1 MKLGGVDRAT
11 AYFGSMPGGAAEM
24 ANLGERHGAA
34 VDRVAIAH
42 SFRML
47 VVVSVI
53 PVGITLAGFSATEDY
68 RPVTVPFDIAGL
80 CVLLAAGT
88 ALDALRLLERGAT
101 RGSELLTIARDV
113 VRYAEEKPKPDS
125 QRLRE
130 FTDAA
135 LPSLE
140 QGMYS
145 TAPIYPAMEEVVLEN
160 YFSFLAKELGESDAT
175 VKAMQEVCS
184 GRVYVSPELWPY
196 ISGQRQLP
204 SLTNM
209 QKRVLGL
216 LSSGMRSREIAS
228 KLCVSVRTVDSHRYA
243 IMRTLGVTS
252 SVALI
257 REAERLGL
265 IKH

>member
-1 MKLGGVDRAT
+1 MTVR
-11 AYFGSMPGGAAEM
+11 
-24 ANLGERHGAA
+24 ERP
-34 VDRVAIAH
+34 
-42 SFRML
+42 L
-47 VVVSVI
+47 
-53 PVGITLAGFSATEDY
+53 
-68 RPVTVPFDIAGL
+68 
-80 CVLLAAGT
+80 VLLADDHRMVAEGIASLVSKDYDLLDVVGDGEALFESAVKHQPDVIVTDVSMPKVGGIEAVKRLMSAGHDIPVIFMT
-88 ALDALRLLERGAT
+88 VHNEPATVREAIQSGARGYVLKAAA
-101 RGSELLTIARDV
+101 GEELL
-113 VRYAEEKPKPDS
+113 K
-125 QRLRE
+125 
-130 FTDAA
+130 A
-135 LPSLE
+135 L
-140 QGMYS
+140 
-145 TAPIYPAMEEVVLEN
+145 
-160 YFSFLAKELGESDAT
+160 
-175 VKAMQEVCS
+175 QEVCS

-216 LSSGMRSREIAS
+216 LSSGMRSREIAA